1 MQGSRNYLT
10 DLLAISL
17 FIAVTFFFINNYGG
31 SISNAEET
39 LGHLYSTPDD
49 MFNWKTSLT
58 QSNRILL
65 RILLHGLYNLFDL
78 PHNPQVFWIFFFL
91 FMLILHIAASC
102 LLYIFLRVLN
112 FDRRL
117 SLIGTGLVA
126 ALPGNMFA
134 YAALVFTRNDML
146 AYNLILLGL
155 ISIAKE
161 KFYWFLLF
169 GILGLLTREP
179 AGMLFFQYS
188 ANQYYLKGLKGIIS
202 RKSFL
207 TALVVLCTV
216 ITVRIIYHEEPFD
229 RVEAG
234 LYFNISNLTESIVFI
249 FITFGPLWFIGIS
262 GYRLVISGTD
272 ANEINEHRY
281 FILKSAPFMIVITLI
296 SAFLLAH
303 VREIRVLHISFLW
316 LMVLCLQLIEV
327 HWRCMGDFVGE
338 NRKAIATGGGIVLG
352 AAAVSLLSGHLYIPG
367 WTGDEISFLESYLW
381 SSVLIIEIAGSFL
394 FFWWY
399 RWKRFDPEFA
409 R

>member
-1 MQGSRNYLT
+1 
-10 DLLAISL
+10 
-17 FIAVTFFFINNYGG
+17 
-31 SISNAEET
+31 
-39 LGHLYSTPDD
+39 
-49 MFNWKTSLT
+49 
-58 QSNRILL
+58 
-65 RILLHGLYNLFDL
+65 
-78 PHNPQVFWIFFFL
+78 
-91 FMLILHIAASC
+91 MLILHIAASC

-161 KFYWFLLF
+161 KLYWFLLF

-249 FITFGPLWFIGIS
+249 FITFGQS
-262 GYRLVISGTD
+262 D
-272 ANEINEHRY
+272 
-281 FILKSAPFMIVITLI
+281 
-296 SAFLLAH
+296 
-303 VREIRVLHISFLW
+303 
-316 LMVLCLQLIEV
+316 
-327 HWRCMGDFVGE
+327 
-338 NRKAIATGGGIVLG
+338 
-352 AAAVSLLSGHLYIPG
+352 
-367 WTGDEISFLESYLW
+367 
-381 SSVLIIEIAGSFL
+381 
-394 FFWWY
+394 
-399 RWKRFDPEFA
+399 
-409 R
+409 